1 MNRLIILVA
10 LIITTTSAQADWYRD
25 NTTTLDL
32 ELNKMNLVSVMGIAK
47 TQARKCHRF
56 LRLADVNQDL
66 DQAQW
71 RAECVGNHIVGNT
84 MTQWTKQANW
94 MPVFMQARQDIEFKL
109 DFDTFIK
116 ETKSISNILH
126 LMTVMKNT
134 SN

>member
-1 MNRLIILVA
+1 MNRLII
-10 LIITTTSAQADWYRD
+10 IIAVLFSTTAQADWYRD

-84 MTQWTKQANW
+84 MTQWLKQTNW
-94 MPVFMQARQDIEFKL
+94 MPVFMQARQDIGFKI
-109 DFDTFIK
+109 DFDTYIK

-126 LMTVMKNT
+126 LMTVLKNT
-134 SN
+134 SS